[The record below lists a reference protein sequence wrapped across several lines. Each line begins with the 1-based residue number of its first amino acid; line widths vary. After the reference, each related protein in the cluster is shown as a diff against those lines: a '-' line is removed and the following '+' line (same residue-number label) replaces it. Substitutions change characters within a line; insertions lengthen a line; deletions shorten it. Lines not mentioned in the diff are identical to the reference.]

1 MKKLGL
7 VFVITVVIVTM
18 FVPMV
23 AIHMF
28 GVNLELEKNAP
39 SEITVG
45 LVVIL
50 RATLRRLLRGFSTSF
65 FQTTIGAFGRTS
77 ARAVTR
83 RFVKFAGR
91 VLFGSIMQESFD
103 ENESQNND
111 NSDSKKSSSL
121 RQFVSLAIGF
131 VGLCLSFF
139 GILYVIPPE
148 HTEALVDSKGLSHVQ
163 AAILAGLPLLA
174 YALLHKIFGKI
185 FNVHTTYCTEI
196 DGLLLQGYFTG
207 AGSFLP
213 LTTDV
218 EYDGDQLNKCKLAAS
233 SLIGMLAFFGLFY
246 LIGAIAGIA
255 SVSFLSSMFLV
266 YCFVY
271 CFPIQPLEGYFIWSY
286 NKSAWLAITL
296 PILLAFINCMDPKF
310 GDIL

>member
-1 MKKLGL
+1 MRKFGTFI
-7 VFVITVVIVTM
+7 VAFVLLATM
-18 FVPMV
+18 FLPMV

-28 GVNLELEKNAP
+28 SVGVELGKEAP
-39 SEITVG
+39 GEITVG

-50 RATLRRLLRGFSTSF
+50 RATFRRLLRGFSTNIL
-65 FQTTIGAFGRTS
+65 QTTIGAFGRTS

-91 VLFGSIMQESFD
+91 VLFGSILQ
-103 ENESQNND
+103 
-111 NSDSKKSSSL
+111 DSIDATVANARKAPQKPGFWKQLSSL
-121 RQFVSLAIGF
+121 ILGF
-131 VGLCLSFF
+131 VGLCLSFW

-148 HTEALVDSKGLSHVQ
+148 HAQAIVGSKGLSEFEV
-163 AAILAGLPLLA
+163 AVMAGLPLLF

-185 FNVHTTYCTEI
+185 FHVHTSYATAI

-218 EYDGDQLNKCKLAAS
+218 EYKGERKDECKLAVS
-233 SLIGMLAFFGLFY
+233 SLLGMLGFFGIFY
-246 LIGAIAGIA
+246 VLGVTLDRADLQFFG
-255 SVSFLSSMFLV
+255 SMFLV

-271 CFPIQPLEGYFIWSY
+271 SFPIKPLEGHFIWSF
-286 NKSAWLAITL
+286 NKLVWLLVML
-296 PILLAFINCMDPKF
+296 PILISFMTCMDYAF
-310 GDIL
+310 GEIL